1 MKLEGVKARCPECR
15 VMCSDDLV
23 RVEQGLRNAHGHAV
37 EILVVQGL
45 LEPGEVLTQVQGLT
59 PESYLKEV
67 SQLDAELLVGRI
79 SAYIEKKYKI
89 PLPKS
94 LLNKLIE
101 EVLVVVRE
109 LAIEAEAKDRKILK
123 RAQLQKQAAAKLK
136 KSKKPKEP
144 EEEEPL
150 T

>member
-1 MKLEGVKARCPECR
+1 MGLETVKARCMKCG
-15 VMCSDDLV
+15 MCSDDLV
-23 RVEQGLRNAHGHAV
+23 RTDKGIVNRHEHSVEVFSTQGM
-37 EILVVQGL
+37 
-45 LEPGEVLTQVQGLT
+45 LEPGEVLTKVGGLT

-79 SAYIEKKYKI
+79 SAYVEKKYQI

-101 EVLVVVRE
+101 EVLVVIRE
-109 LAIEAEAKDRKILK
+109 MAVEAEAKDRKVLK
-123 RAQLQKQAAAKLK
+123 RDQLKAQAQVKLNKTK
-136 KSKKPKEP
+136 KKADQ
-144 EEEEPL
+144 EPL